1 MNELSLIRKA
11 IKGNKKCLQELL
23 ILHSDQLYRT
33 AFLYVRN
40 REDALDVVQEAS
52 YKAFKSI
59 GHLKKEKFFLTWLTR
74 ILINCSYEI
83 LNKKKKEIPIEI
95 MNERN
100 FDRTEQGIERLD
112 LLEAVN
118 QLNEKHKDAIILFY
132 FQDLPIT
139 EVAKIMNIPE
149 NTVKTYLSRGKERL
163 KKVLG
168 GMSHNGEKLISRS
181 I

>member
-11 IKGNKKCLQELL
+11 VKGNKKCLEELL
-23 ILHSDQLYRT
+23 VLHSDQLYRS

-59 GHLKKEKFFLTWLTR
+59 GKLKNEKFFLTWLTR
-74 ILINCSYEI
+74 ILIHCSYEV

-95 MNERN
+95 MKERN
-100 FDRTEQGIERLD
+100 VDRTEQEIESLD
-112 LLEAVN
+112 LMEAIN

-132 FQDLPIT
+132 FHDLPIT

-149 NTVKTYLSRGKERL
+149 NTVKTYLSRGKEKL
-163 KKVLG
+163 KKSLG
-168 GMSHNGEKLISRS
+168 GVNHNGKKLISRS

>member
-59 GHLKKEKFFLTWLTR
+59 GNLKNEKYFLTWLTR
-74 ILINCSYEI
+74 ILIHCSYEV
-83 LNKKKKEIPIEI
+83 LNKKKKEIPLDIVKERTVDRAEQEIES
-95 MNERN
+95 
-100 FDRTEQGIERLD
+100 LD
-112 LLEAVN
+112 LIDAVN

-149 NTVKTYLSRGKERL
+149 NSVKTYLSRGKERL
-163 KKVLG
+163 KKLLG
-168 GMSHNGEKLISRS
+168 GMNHNGEKLISRS